1 MQANCPPTSALP
13 TSQPPVSQPPEDVER
28 TPEERVGEKRLL
40 VYLLE
45 SGLVTDGQLQVLQ
58 YDREMTGRCFSEIL
72 IDRGWVRKQTL
83 DFLID
88 RVIIPEQRA
97 KRNHSNYAPNRRM
110 EPISALGKAYLEQQ
124 QQVKKEDVAWTV
136 D

>member
-1 MQANCPPTSALP
+1 MNSFDLSINPATADPQTA
-13 TSQPPVSQPPEDVER
+13 EHER
-28 TPEERVGEKRLL
+28 THEERVGEKRLL

-45 SGLVTDGQLQVLQ
+45 SGLVVQAQLPVLQ
-58 YDREMTGRCFSEIL
+58 YDREMTGKAFSEIL

-83 DFLID
+83 DFLVD

-97 KRNHSNYAPNRRM
+97 RRHRTQQNKQRM
-110 EPISALGKAYLEQQ
+110 QPISALGKQYLEQKKQ
-124 QQVKKEDVAWTV
+124 NAAEEVKWTF

>member
-1 MQANCPPTSALP
+1 MNSLDLTIDPQLDEC
-13 TSQPPVSQPPEDVER
+13 ER
-28 TPEERVGEKRLL
+28 THEERVGEKRLL

-45 SGLVTDGQLQVLQ
+45 SGLVVQAQLPVLQ
-58 YDREMTGRCFSEIL
+58 YDREMTGKAFSEIL

-83 DFLID
+83 DFLVD

-97 KRNHSNYAPNRRM
+97 RQHRAQQSKQRM
-110 EPISALGKAYLEQQ
+110 QPISALGKQYLEKKKQRAAEE
-124 QQVKKEDVAWTV
+124 VKWTF

>member
-1 MQANCPPTSALP
+1 MTSFDF
-13 TSQPPVSQPPEDVER
+13 TIKPPVTGLQDAEIEL
-28 TPEERVGEKRLL
+28 THEARVGEKRLL

-45 SGLVTDGQLQVLQ
+45 SGLVVQAQLPVLQ
-58 YDREMTGRCFSEIL
+58 YDREMTGKAFSEIL

-83 DFLID
+83 DFLVE

-97 KRNHSNYAPNRRM
+97 RQQRAKQNKQRLQ
-110 EPISALGKAYLEQQ
+110 PISALGKQYLEQQ
-124 QQVKKEDVAWTV
+124 KQMAANEVKWTF

>member
-1 MQANCPPTSALP
+1 MNSPDLTLDPQLD
-13 TSQPPVSQPPEDVER
+13 ERER
-28 TPEERVGEKRLL
+28 THEERVGEKRLL

-45 SGLVTDGQLQVLQ
+45 SGLVVQAQLPVLQ
-58 YDREMTGRCFSEIL
+58 YDHEMTGKPFSEIL

-83 DFLID
+83 DFLVD

-97 KRNHSNYAPNRRM
+97 RQRRSQQSKQRM
-110 EPISALGKAYLEQQ
+110 LPISALGKQYLEQQ
-124 QQVKKEDVAWTV
+124 KQRAADEVKWTF